1 MAAWNISPAPAQPSI
16 PGVGLG
22 VRHTPTHHH
31 VKILA
36 TISSRFDPETLAACD
51 VLAHLHAIFP
61 PYMCGLYEDVAA
73 VAAVLIGCHEKE
85 TIVIDYF
92 FYTDARLR

>member
-22 VRHTPTHHH
+22 GRHTPTHHH

-36 TISSRFDPETLAACD
+36 VISSRFNPETLTAREM
-51 VLAHLHAIFP
+51 LAHLHTMLP
-61 PYMCGLYEDVAA
+61 PYMCRLCEDVAA
-73 VAAVLIGCHEKE
+73 VVTVLIDCHEKE
-85 TIVIDYF
+85 MIVINYF
-92 FYTDARLR
+92 LYTDA

>member
-16 PGVGLG
+16 PAVGLG
-22 VRHTPTHHH
+22 ARHTATHHH

-36 TISSRFDPETLAACD
+36 VISSRFNPETLATREM
-51 VLAHLHAIFP
+51 LAHLYTMFP
-61 PYMCGLYEDVAA
+61 PYMCGLCENVAA

-85 TIVIDYF
+85 TIVINYF
-92 FYTDARLR
+92 LYTDA